1 MGFIFGLA
9 VGIIIAL
16 VIKRITKKPE
26 SLSGDLKVLTDG
38 EEMYLF
44 LELNANKTSI
54 KEGEIV
60 HFRVTHGKQGV

>member
-1 MGFIFGLA
+1 MGFIFGLVA
-9 VGIIIAL
+9 GIIITL
-16 VIKRITKKPE
+16 VIKRVTKKPQV
-26 SLSGDLKVLTDG
+26 LSGNLKVLTDG

-44 LELNANKTSI
+44 LELNADKTSL

>member
-9 VGIIIAL
+9 VGIIIIL
-16 VIKRITKKPE
+16 IIKRITKKHE

-44 LELNANKTSI
+44 LELNADKTSL

>member
-1 MGFIFGLA
+1 MEFIFGFA

-16 VIKRITKKPE
+16 VIKRVTKK
-26 SLSGDLKVLTDG
+26 SQVLSGNLKVLTDG

-44 LELNANKTSI
+44 LELNADKTSL

>member
-9 VGIIIAL
+9 VGIIIIL
-16 VIKRITKKPE
+16 IIKRITKKPE

-44 LELNANKTSI
+44 LELNADKVSL

-60 HFRVTHGKQGV
+60 RFRVTHGKQGV

>member
-1 MGFIFGLA
+1 MGFIFGLV
-9 VGIIIAL
+9 VGVVIAL
-16 VIKRITKKPE
+16 VIKRIAKKPQV
-26 SLSGDLKVLTDG
+26 LSGDLKVLTDG

-44 LELNANKTSI
+44 LELNADKTSL

>member
-1 MGFIFGLA
+1 MEFIFGLT
-9 VGIIIAL
+9 VGIVIAL
-16 VIKRITKKPE
+16 VIKRVTKK
-26 SLSGDLKVLTDG
+26 SQVLSGNLKVLTDG

-44 LELNANKTSI
+44 LELNANKTSL

>member
-44 LELNANKTSI
+44 LELNANKTSL

>member
-26 SLSGDLKVLTDG
+26 SLSGDLKVLTDS

-44 LELNANKTSI
+44 LELNADKTSL

>member
-26 SLSGDLKVLTDG
+26 SLSGDLNVLTDG

-44 LELNANKTSI
+44 LELNADKTSL

>member
-9 VGIIIAL
+9 VGIIITL
-16 VIKRITKKPE
+16 VIKHIAKKPQV
-26 SLSGDLKVLTDG
+26 LSGALKVLTDG

-44 LELNANKTSI
+44 LELNADKTSL

-60 HFRVTHGKQGV
+60 HFKVTHGKQSV

>member
-1 MGFIFGLA
+1 MEFIFGLA

-44 LELNANKTSI
+44 LELNANKTSL

>member
-1 MGFIFGLA
+1 MEFIFGLA

-16 VIKRITKKPE
+16 IIKRITKKPE

-44 LELNANKTSI
+44 LELNADKTSL